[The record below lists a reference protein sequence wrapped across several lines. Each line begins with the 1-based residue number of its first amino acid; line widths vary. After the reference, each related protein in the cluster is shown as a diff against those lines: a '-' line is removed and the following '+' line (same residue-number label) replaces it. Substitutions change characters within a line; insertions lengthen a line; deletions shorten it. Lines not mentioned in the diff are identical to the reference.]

1 MKPHLQTT
9 SICISI
15 LALSKALVSADPIV
29 DMTPFDLNKNQVY
42 EASEKRAAKLAEI
55 STLFAA
61 ADVDFNGKLSDKEK
75 ADYLAKAVVAAEEK
89 VKGYEPQ
96 ISDPT
101 PMTQEQLVNSRLF
114 QRATPNEDYW
124 PLLGVQIRRTLAD
137 VDTKRADTRTDRAGY
152 AADLQEVN
160 AAEFGFAS
168 NQISGDESW
177 FARGVI
183 ARPFQLSNDAGG
195 GGFITPSVQFDRVK
209 HSADKKAEIDSLI
222 FGVTGSWI
230 TNAFGPV
237 LESELRGGAEFGT
250 DFDFGR
256 EIFGGAL
263 EWEPTFKSKLLANG
277 NTQNLFGMPHV
288 LYRTRQYLH
297 FEGGIANDLG
307 PGVSQ
312 DDYARAGAGVGL
324 ATFFTGALDRLA
336 LTADYRYYWDMLGG
350 ADDFDSFKTS
360 LQWQLDEVGHLTL
373 QVTYE
378 QGLIRLSHQE
388 VDLISVGL
396 GIKF

>member
-1 MKPHLQTT
+1 MKTYLLPTCT
-9 SICISI
+9 CMSI
-15 LALSKALVSADPIV
+15 LALSQAPASADPIM
-29 DMTPFDLNKNQVY
+29 DMTPYDLNKNRVY

-55 STLFAA
+55 SPVYAA
-61 ADVDFNGKLSDKEK
+61 ADADFDGKLSAKEK
-75 ADYLAKAVVAAEEK
+75 AYYLAKVEAAAEEK
-89 VKGYEPQ
+89 VKGYEPK

-101 PMTQEQLVNSRLF
+101 PMTQEQLVDSRLF
-114 QRATPNEDYW
+114 LPATPNEEYW

-137 VDTKRADTRTDRAGY
+137 VNTKRADTRTDRAAY
-152 AADLQEVN
+152 AEELQKVN

-183 ARPFQLSNDAGG
+183 ARPFQLSNDAGE
-195 GGFITPSVQFDRVK
+195 GGFITPSVQFDRVT
-209 HSADKKAEIDSLI
+209 HSADKKSEIDSLI

-237 LESELRGGAEFGT
+237 SESELRGGAEFGT
-250 DFDFGR
+250 DFDFDK
-256 EIFGGAL
+256 EIFGGTL

-297 FEGGIANDLG
+297 FEGGSANDPG

-324 ATFFTGALDRLA
+324 AIFFTGALDRLA
-336 LTADYRYYWDMLGG
+336 LTADYGYYWDMLGG
-350 ADDFDSFKTS
+350 ADDFDNFKTS
-360 LQWQLDEVGHLTL
+360 LQWQLDEMGHLTL
-373 QVTYE
+373 QVSYE

-388 VDLISVGL
+388 VDLVSVGL
-396 GIKF
+396 GVKF